1 MIAQM
6 GAGQVSDSKSTEAKF
21 VPEDRKGLH
30 KPNSVEW
37 MLMVTGISICA
48 IGSWAIAVGLAVF
61 LASFYS
67 GFFVKPQ
74 VNRGLY
80 FGLCPHCGANMSAT
94 HYQDQL
100 DCPSCRQMVRVHNG
114 RYEAI

>member
-1 MIAQM
+1 M
-6 GAGQVSDSKSTEAKF
+6 AGQVSDIKSTEAKF

-37 MLMVTGISICA
+37 MLMVTGIAICG
-48 IGSWAIAVGLAVF
+48 IGSWAIAVGLIVF

-80 FGLCPHCGANMSAT
+80 FGLCPHCGGMG
-94 HYQDQL
+94 
-100 DCPSCRQMVRVHNG
+100 NG
-114 RYEAI
+114 RHK

>member
-1 MIAQM
+1 M
-6 GAGQVSDSKSTEAKF
+6 GAGKVSDIKSTEAKF

-37 MLMVTGISICA
+37 MLMVTGIAICG
-48 IGSWAIAVGLAVF
+48 IGSWAIGAGLIVF

-74 VNRGLY
+74 VARGLY

-94 HYQDQL
+94 HYQDEL
-100 DCPSCRQMVRVHNG
+100 DCPSCRKMVRVRAG

>member
-1 MIAQM
+1 M
-6 GAGQVSDSKSTEAKF
+6 SNSKSTEAKF

-37 MLMVTGISICA
+37 MLMVTGLSICGL
-48 IGSWAIAVGLAVF
+48 GSLWIAVGVAIF

-80 FGLCPHCGANMSAT
+80 FGKCPHCGANMSAT

>member
-1 MIAQM
+1 M
-6 GAGQVSDSKSTEAKF
+6 AGQVSETKSTEAKF
-21 VPEDRKGLH
+21 VPEVRKGLH

-37 MLMVTGISICA
+37 MLMVTGVAICG
-48 IGSWAIAVGLAVF
+48 IGSWAIGVGLIIF

-67 GFFVKPQ
+67 GFFVRPQ
-74 VNRGLY
+74 VDRGLY
-80 FGLCPHCGANMSAT
+80 FGACPHCGATMSAT

-100 DCPSCRQMVRVHNG
+100 DCPSCRRMVRVHNS